1 MTLDVAMLS
10 SRGNKRR
17 LGSSEGKCQKK
28 SRSRENH
35 PRKGK
40 KRKTSRH
47 DSEKARQNNAKH
59 LIERQTPFT
68 DNVTNTVQ
76 PKQKVGNNKMK
87 EREREREEED
97 QNKNKNKEEE
107 KGMEREDKTIRKQ
120 HKRRKLREP

>member
-87 EREREREEED
+87 ERERER
-97 QNKNKNKEEE
+97 
-107 KGMEREDKTIRKQ
+107 GGGPKQ
-120 HKRRKLREP
+120 KQKQGRRKRNGKRG